1 MPLDR
6 LVLMLVVVVA
16 TAGATIF
23 MVAFIA
29 VALTAPLLAL
39 PALILISLV
48 GYVIWRVV
56 ADRIRSREDDHYDN
70 IDK

>member
-6 LVLMLVVVVA
+6 LVMMLVVVVA
-16 TAGATIF
+16 TAGVTIF
-23 MVAFIA
+23 MVAF
-29 VALTAPLLAL
+29 VAAALMSPLLGL

-70 IDK
+70 IDR